1 MGMAVFCGINA
12 SMAGYMKAVTRLS
25 LTAMVFATLAGCFPY
40 FTSYVH
46 LQAPDVTLVPAACGN
61 RVGPPVFARYERSG
75 VRFDVTL
82 EPGMAARAQNGF
94 MKVRAPANVMVAIAD
109 AAGYVGLD
117 NGDPP
122 LRFRL
127 KLAATTNI
135 GGMVEQRF
143 DFEGLPAKIDFGG
156 TLHLPDVIVDGKT
169 VVSPVFEFSRQ
180 GYAGVVP
187 ANC

>member
-1 MGMAVFCGINA
+1 
-12 SMAGYMKAVTRLS
+12 MKVLAHLA
-25 LTAMVFATLAGCFPY
+25 LTAAVLVTLAGCVPY

-46 LQAPDVTLVPAACGN
+46 LQAPEVMHVASACGN
-61 RVGPPVFARYERSG
+61 AGPPVFARYERHG

-94 MKVRAPANVMVAIAD
+94 MKVRAPANVTVAIPD
-109 AAGYVGLD
+109 AAGYVGLE

-122 LRFRL
+122 IRFRL
-127 KLAATTNI
+127 KLAATTN
-135 GGMVEQRF
+135 GGGFVEQRF
-143 DFEGLPAKIDFGG
+143 DFDGLPAKIDFGG

-169 VVSPVFEFSRQ
+169 VISPIFEFYRHR
-180 GYAGVVP
+180 YAGVAP